1 MSLGALE
8 DLSPEE
14 IEEHIGEMN
23 ELRGSWA
30 QISAGQQ
37 RHLREV
43 EQGIE
48 RVRAELFRAERK
60 ELSRLKK

>member
-14 IEEHIGEMN
+14 IEEHIAEMN
-23 ELRGSWA
+23 EIRDSWA

-43 EQGIE
+43 EQSIE